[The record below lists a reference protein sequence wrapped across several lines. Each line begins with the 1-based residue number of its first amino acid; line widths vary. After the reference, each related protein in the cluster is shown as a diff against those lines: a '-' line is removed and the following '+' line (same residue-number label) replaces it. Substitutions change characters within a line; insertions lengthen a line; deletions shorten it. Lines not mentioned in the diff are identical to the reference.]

1 MKEIHV
7 HKADESSF
15 YKENNTWMHRD
26 MEFLFECS
34 TQCLASEQSSCM
46 SELLS

>member
-7 HKADESSF
+7 HKAGESNF
-15 YKENNTWMHRD
+15 CKENNMWTHRD

-34 TQCLASEQSSCM
+34 TQYLASERSSCLN
-46 SELLS
+46 ELLS